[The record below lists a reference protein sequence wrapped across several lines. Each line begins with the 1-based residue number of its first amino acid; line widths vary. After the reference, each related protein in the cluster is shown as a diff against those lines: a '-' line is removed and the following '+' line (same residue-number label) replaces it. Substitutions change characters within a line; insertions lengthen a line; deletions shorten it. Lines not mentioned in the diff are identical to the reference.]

1 MKKSFYIYLIFSIIA
16 GLLIA
21 WNDTRPYWD
30 DTAISVF
37 LIITSAALFAFLAGK
52 KPWLIALAVGIW
64 VPLFIFYSTYDFKIF
79 LVLIPAFIG
88 AYINFFIK
96 KIIIS

>member
-1 MKKSFYIYLIFSIIA
+1 MT

-64 VPLFIFYSTYDFKIF
+64 VPLFIFFGTYDFKIF

-96 KIIIS
+96 KIIVI

>member
-1 MKKSFYIYLIFSIIA
+1 MLAIIA
-16 GLLIA
+16 GLAIA
-21 WNDTRPYWD
+21 WLDSRPNWD

-37 LIITSAALFAFLAGK
+37 LLFSTAALFAFLAGE

-64 VPLFIFYSTYDFKIF
+64 IPLFSYFHNFDLKII

-88 AYINFFIK
+88 AYINFFVK
-96 KIIIS
+96 KIVIV